1 LLLDDCAESL
11 RGKTLFSRMHL
22 PKVSEMGEWVSKLEP
37 QTYIQ
42 AAGKKVPAYREL
54 MIKQSF
60 FIHSTLL
67 KLIAYLAALARNV
80 CFMYTLSASTPR
92 DRSKNFFLLLQF
104 ILLFIL
110 MKMNALIAALL
121 AKRFFWRFY
130 RACSGAVSRWS
141 HVQHVGAG
149 LGRGIDPE
157 WLKQVMELEEF
168 TKLEES
174 EESFTRS
181 RN

>member
-1 LLLDDCAESL
+1 
-11 RGKTLFSRMHL
+11 
-22 PKVSEMGEWVSKLEP
+22 
-37 QTYIQ
+37 
-42 AAGKKVPAYREL
+42 

-130 RACSGAVSRWS
+130 RVAVELLVGEVTCNMLVQDWDEELIRNDLSRSWN
-141 HVQHVGAG
+141 
-149 LGRGIDPE
+149 
-157 WLKQVMELEEF
+157 LKSL
-168 TKLEES
+168 
-174 EESFTRS
+174 
-181 RN
+181 RNLRNPRNHSPAHGTNRT